1 VAKPTLFLQLLGAIT
16 ITPNPAAPGVK
27 GLQTAVNDVAMWAE
41 ITCGLALVGSIV
53 ALAAGHAFQ
62 LRHATEG
69 GKLGVIWSLVAAFL
83 VGIATALI
91 NAALA
96 L

>member
-1 VAKPTLFLQLLGAIT
+1 VLALFHLAIT
-16 ITPNPAAPGVK
+16 ITPNPGAPGVR
-27 GLQTAVNDVAMWAE
+27 GLNAMVNDAAMWAE
-41 ITCGLALVGSIV
+41 IMCGLAFVGSIV
-53 ALAAGHAFQ
+53 ALAAGHGFQ

-69 GKLGVIWSLVAAFL
+69 GKLGVIWSLIAAFL
-83 VGIATALI
+83 IGIATALI

>member
-1 VAKPTLFLQLLGAIT
+1 VLAIVHLAAIT
-16 ITPNPAAPGVK
+16 ITPNPNAPGVH
-27 GLQTAVNDVAMWAE
+27 GLQTVVNDAAMWAE
-41 ITCGLALVGSIV
+41 VACGIALTGSIV
-53 ALAAGHAFQ
+53 ALAAGHGFQ

-69 GKLGVIWSLVAAFL
+69 GKLGVIWSLIAAFL
-83 VGIATALI
+83 IGIAAALI

>member
-1 VAKPTLFLQLLGAIT
+1 MFALLHLAAVS
-16 ITPNPAAPGVK
+16 ITPNPGAPGVH
-27 GLQTAVNDVAMWAE
+27 GLQTVTNDAAMWAE

-69 GKLGVIWSLVAAFL
+69 GKLGVIWSLIAAFL
-83 VGIATALI
+83 VGIAAALV